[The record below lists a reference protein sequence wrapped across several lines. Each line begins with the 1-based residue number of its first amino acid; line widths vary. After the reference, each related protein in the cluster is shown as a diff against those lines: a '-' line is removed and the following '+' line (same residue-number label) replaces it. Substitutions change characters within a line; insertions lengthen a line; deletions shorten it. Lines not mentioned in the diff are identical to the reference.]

1 MSLFFVFIGI
11 KETMLTRLE
20 MSTLLC
26 MADRQHSQLMDL
38 MPEKS
43 GMTGHGKELFDP
55 TLKEV
60 SITCYGVS
68 HRMITCRGWGL

>member
-1 MSLFFVFIGI
+1 
-11 KETMLTRLE
+11 
-20 MSTLLC
+20 

-43 GMTGHGKELFDP
+43 GMTGHGKELFEP

-60 SITCYGVS
+60 SIT
-68 HRMITCRGWGL
+68 

>member
-1 MSLFFVFIGI
+1 MVWKERCVHYKNNFEWWFKILIVGI
-11 KETMLTRLE
+11 TEVNLTRLE

-43 GMTGHGKELFDP
+43 GMTGHGKELFEP

-60 SITCYGVS
+60 
-68 HRMITCRGWGL
+68 M

>member
-1 MSLFFVFIGI
+1 MLLHGVQLKIVEKGISVISLYLIYNEGI
-11 KETMLTRLE
+11 KESSLTRLE
-20 MSTLLC
+20 MATLLC

-43 GMTGHGKELFDP
+43 GMTGHGKELFEP

-60 SITCYGVS
+60 
-68 HRMITCRGWGL
+68 